1 MSEMPISRRFA
12 LQALM
17 ALGGGAF
24 SRALFADPNIAAR
37 APGGPEDL
45 SGALADP
52 EPLFAAPTRLDRIG
66 RVMTQVMVN
75 GKGPFRFVIDTGASR
90 STLAPHLARS
100 LGLKHS
106 VGRNVMLNGVTGAA
120 EVPTVAVDSLEIG
133 ALKFENQDL
142 PVIFT
147 SIMGNADGIL
157 GVAGFDDQRIDVDF
171 KRDRVSVL
179 ASNGRRPHYSMVTAR
194 AERDDNGLMI
204 VDVRVGRRI
213 KAKAVIDTGAE
224 RTLGN
229 LALQNAMNKGR
240 KKRQVV
246 GAVVHGATPDIAD
259 GDVQEIKE
267 ARIGDMT
274 LTNLE
279 VIFADFHVFKLW
291 GLDQEPALLI
301 GMDMLGVLDR
311 LVIDYRAT
319 KSACSA
325 NAPPRASSR
334 VSAHTSVRTDASLLA
349 DGPAALSCGLSCRT
363 PNSPRSASCATSAR
377 RSFARKSCRRCNPV
391 VLRGA
396 GGRLARGARRPRVAR
411 RPSLTT
417 CAASTP
423 APRPTP

>member
-1 MSEMPISRRFA
+1 MRDTLASRRFA
-12 LQALM
+12 LKTLLAV
-17 ALGGGAF
+17 AGSLG
-24 SRALFADPNIAAR
+24 SRVLFAEPNTGSR
-37 APGGPEDL
+37 VPGSAEDL

-90 STLAPHLARS
+90 STLAPHMAKA
-100 LGLKHS
+100 LGLKQS

-120 EVPTVAVDSLEIG
+120 EVPTVAVDSIEIG
-133 ALKFENQDL
+133 ALRFEKQNL
-142 PVIFT
+142 PVIYT

-157 GVAGFDDQRIDVDF
+157 GVAGFQDQRIDVDF

-179 ASNGRRPHYSMVTAR
+179 TSNGKRPHYSMVTAR
-194 AERDDNGLMI
+194 AERNDNGLMI

-229 LALQNAMNKGR
+229 LALQNAINKNRR

-246 GAVVHGATPDIAD
+246 SAVVHGATPDITD

-267 ARIGDMT
+267 ATVGDMT

-291 GLDQEPALLI
+291 GLDQQPAMLI

-311 LVIDYRAT
+311 LVIDYRRNEV
-319 KSACSA
+319 SMYGE
-325 NAPPRASSR
+325 RASSR
-334 VSAHTSVRTDASLLA
+334 IVQS
-349 DGPAALSCGLSCRT
+349 G
-363 PNSPRSASCATSAR
+363 
-377 RSFARKSCRRCNPV
+377 F
-391 VLRGA
+391 
-396 GGRLARGARRPRVAR
+396 
-411 RPSLTT
+411 
-417 CAASTP
+417 
-423 APRPTP
+423 